1 MRAEEFLV
9 RNIREEEA
17 AIREYEALEKTL
29 ATPEIRELVKRIVD
43 DETLHVKL
51 FSETLAKMH

>member
-1 MRAEEFLV
+1 M